1 MLGDANPAVNGMG
14 SGQAGCTQGGVVVAF
29 PAPLFTRLRRFL
41 PGRTLDRIMAKV
53 SNRGQR

>member
-29 PAPLFTRLRRFL
+29 PAPLFTWLRFL

-53 SNRGQR
+53 SNRGQY

>member
-14 SGQAGCTQGGVVVAF
+14 SGQAGCTQGGGRGLS
-29 PAPLFTRLRRFL
+29 PPLFTWLRRFL

-53 SNRGQR
+53 CNRAQR